1 MRCPLLALFLT
12 AAFLTQAPSS
22 IAATGQS
29 SILAGSYDGTFDN
42 VRAVNFVSGA
52 ADFYNAGYFGQRTIV
67 ANVEAGHI
75 WGGHEVFD
83 RTGLGL
89 PASPALMINATP
101 DPATAPDIGQ
111 YDFHATMVGHVLAG
125 TGLTSDGN
133 LSLLGAGMA
142 PLATL
147 WSGAI
152 ATSFDHDPDHIGE
165 FEISDESFLV
175 PYQAFFEGGLGRKAD
190 VINSSWGFDDPAGV
204 SKETRILD
212 GLAKANPTVTLVKSA
227 GNSGTTAAPG
237 GPGSGYNGITVGSL
251 GGSTDPHPF
260 TRPSTFSSSAPADFY
275 NPATGATLHGVRAAV
290 DIAAPGEDLALAYY
304 GGNTGSLAGIVDGND
319 NATDLY
325 FTFNQSGT
333 SFAAPTVAGGIALL
347 KDVSYGGFYLV
358 GLPEARDTRVI
369 KSVVMAGA
377 DATVGWNN
385 GQHLVGDTLTTS
397 QGLDYA
403 TGAGALDLQ
412 SAALVYIGGTTD
424 VAGQGGGLIDGQ
436 GWDMGAVALGGH
448 NDYFFDL
455 SLGGDT
461 ELTVSLNWFVGRF
474 FDDATDDASEMSFAD
489 LNLQVWTVADGL
501 FTTKIAESS
510 TLYNNSEFLRF
521 VLPQTGLYG
530 IRVTFD
536 NAAYGLTG
544 LLTSEQYGLAWKTSA
559 VPEPAAWG
567 AMLALGLVVMVA
579 LRRRKLSIAARMR

>member
-1 MRCPLLALFLT
+1 MRRPLPALLVAAISLIPAGSSLATT
-12 AAFLTQAPSS
+12 AS
-22 IAATGQS
+22 GG
-29 SILAGSYDGTFDN
+29 ILAGSYDGTFDN
-42 VRAVNFVSGA
+42 VQAVNFVSGA
-52 ADFYNAGYFGQRTIV
+52 QDFYNAGYFGQRTII

-89 PASPALMINATP
+89 PASPAILINATP
-101 DPATAPDIGQ
+101 DSVTAPDLGQ

-152 ATSFDHDPDHIGE
+152 ATSFNHDADHIGE
-165 FEISDESFLV
+165 FEISDESFLL
-175 PYQAFFEGGLGRKAD
+175 PYRTFFEGSLGRQAD
-190 VINSSWGFDDPAGV
+190 VINSSWGFDDPAGTA
-204 SKETRILD
+204 KETRILD
-212 GLAKANPTVTLVKSA
+212 GLAAANPAVTLVKSA
-227 GNSGTTAAPG
+227 GNGGPSAAPG

-260 TRPSTFSSSAPADFY
+260 TRPSTFTSSAPGDFY
-275 NPATGATLHGVRAAV
+275 NPATGQTLHGVRAAV

-304 GGNTGSLAGIVDGND
+304 GGNTGSLAEIVDGND
-319 NATDLY
+319 DATDLY
-325 FTFNQSGT
+325 YTFNQSGT
-333 SFAAPTVAGGIALL
+333 SFASPTVAGGVALL

-358 GLPEARDTRVI
+358 GQPEARDTRVI

-377 DATVGWNN
+377 SATVGWDN

-403 TGAGALDLQ
+403 TGAGALDLG
-412 SAALVYIGGTTD
+412 SSVLVYVGGTTD
-424 VAGQGGGLIDGQ
+424 VAGEGGGRIAGQ

-448 NDYFFDL
+448 NDYPFDL
-455 SLGGDT
+455 SFDGDT
-461 ELTVSLNWFVGRF
+461 ELTVSLNWFVGRSF
-474 FDDATDDASEMSFAD
+474 NAAAGDAGEASFAD
-489 LNLQVWTVADGL
+489 LNLQVWTVAGGL
-501 FTTKIAESS
+501 FTSKIAESA

-521 VLPQTGLYG
+521 VLPQAGLYG

-536 NAAYGLTG
+536 DVAYDLTG
-544 LLTSEQYGLAWKTSA
+544 ALTSEQYGLAWRMSA

-567 AMLALGLVVMVA
+567 ALFALGLVLMVA